1 MTRKATLRQVAEH
14 AGVAIGTASAVFA
27 DKQWVSSRVRDAVR
41 QAADELGYEP
51 RQKRP
56 EPAPVTDVAFIS
68 WAGEAFSPAN
78 PYFAA
83 VLHGAQQ
90 ACADLGISLHY
101 EVADPARGG
110 LPQAVERGQVSGLL
124 LLSYAS
130 DSEYLERIVERG
142 VPCVL
147 LEHEPIALP
156 VDHVRHDDELGG
168 YLAGKHLLSL
178 AKSPR
183 MPGVITADENIT
195 PARARLAGFRR
206 ALDEAN
212 VAFDPRYVLRG
223 TFDVASGLRCMN
235 ALLDLDVPPRAVF
248 CANDESALGA
258 LEAARARGLDVP
270 GDVAVMGFDDVP
282 LAARAEPPL
291 TTIATDKHLI
301 GVQAVRHLLDRVGN
315 PAMTSRDT
323 RLAVRLVQRASTRG

>member
-1 MTRKATLRQVAEH
+1 MTRKVTLRQVADK

-27 DKQWVSSRVRDAVR
+27 DKSWVSDRVRLAVQ
-41 QAADELGYEP
+41 QAADELGYAP

-56 EPAPVTDVAFIS
+56 EPVPVTDIAFIS

-110 LPQAVERGQVSGLL
+110 LPQSLERGQVSGLL

-130 DSEYLERIVERG
+130 DHDYLQRIVDQR

-147 LEHEPIALP
+147 LEHEPVDLP

-178 AKSPR
+178 SERPR
-183 MPGVITADENIT
+183 MPGVITAEDNIT
-195 PARARLAGFRR
+195 PARHRLAGFRR
-206 ALDEAN
+206 ALDEAG
-212 VAFDPRYVLRG
+212 VAFDDRYLCRG

-235 ALLDLDVPPRAVF
+235 HLLDLDVPPAAVF

-258 LEAARARGLDVP
+258 LEAARARGLAVP
-270 GDVAVMGFDDVP
+270 ADIAVMGYDDVP
-282 LAARAEPPL
+282 QAARAEPPL

-301 GVQAVRHLLDRVGN
+301 GAQAVRHLLDRVGN

-323 RLAVRLVQRASTRG
+323 RLAVRLVQRDSTAR